1 MVGETKYFSMRSL
14 RKSERI
20 DDITTKKSNR
30 FHASWKQH
38 TPIMVYKGQA
48 IQS

>member
-30 FHASWKQH
+30 FHASWKQYH
-38 TPIMVYKGQA
+38 IHLVWFIWDM
-48 IQS
+48 I